1 MPCLGTV
8 SRVRSQL
15 ALQLPPELIARV
27 RHAAAAEGRT
37 ITALVTGWIEAGLSV
52 GLTPAAGAPAV
63 DLSDL
68 TERVESLEA
77 ALAQLQRPAQ
87 KPAPRQA
94 LPGPDRLEITA
105 ASLEVLALDQPLMAA
120 AITTAELAAR
130 TGTNRAAWNNWA
142 SPDRVGQ
149 VRSHP
154 QAGSWRLRG
163 KAAAEAGGP
172 PRWLWEPA

>member
-37 ITALVTGWIEAGLSV
+37 ITALVTGWIEAGLA
-52 GLTPAAGAPAV
+52 GRLAPAAGAPAV

-68 TERVESLEA
+68 TERVASLEA

-87 KPAPRQA
+87 KPAPLQA
-94 LPGPDRLEITA
+94 PPGPDQLELTTA
-105 ASLEVLALDQPLMAA
+105 PPPLAFDQPLSAA
-120 AITTAELAAR
+120 ALTTVELAER

-142 SPDRVGQ
+142 SSGRVGR

-154 QAGSWRLRG
+154 QAGSWRLIG

>member
-1 MPCLGTV
+1 M
-8 SRVRSQL
+8 
-15 ALQLPPELIARV
+15 
-27 RHAAAAEGRT
+27 
-37 ITALVTGWIEAGLSV
+37 
-52 GLTPAAGAPAV
+52 